1 MEAPR
6 DLRDIVSAQFPDT
19 IRELEELIRIPSCAF
34 PSFNQTHVD
43 ASAEATRRLL
53 SAAGLQDAR
62 IIEVPGGAPAVYGET
77 PGPPGSPTVL
87 LYAHHDVQP
96 PGPIDQWETDPYE
109 PVVRDGRMFGRGTS
123 DDKCGIVMHTA
134 ALRAFDGAPP
144 VTIKVIVEG
153 EEEATAEH
161 LDFLIGEHAE
171 LLRCDA
177 AIIADSGV
185 YERGRPGITTSIR
198 GVISLEIEVRV
209 AEKAQHSGEFGG
221 PAPDAIMALARII
234 SSCHDDRGN
243 VTIPGMIRRTSRS
256 HDPIYTEEQFRED
269 MGLRP
274 GVALLGDGALTDRMW
289 FGPTLNVVGIDAPTV
304 REASFQIVP
313 VARAMVTMRLA
324 PEQDPVEAIGL
335 LSTHL
340 REHAPWGVEVV
351 IEAEDVGR
359 GYEVTPEGPAIDA
372 MLRAQR
378 EAWGVEPM
386 LMGMGGSIPIV
397 PVFADAVPQAE
408 ILMLGP
414 GDELSAA
421 HSINESVDLV
431 ELERS
436 CLAEAL
442 FLQYLADSLG

>member
-1 MEAPR
+1 MEDAR
-6 DLRDIVSAQFPDT
+6 NLRGIVNEQFPET
-19 IRELEELIRIPSCAF
+19 IRELEELVRIPSCAF
-34 PSFNQTHVD
+34 SGFDQAHVE

-53 SAAGLQDAR
+53 ATAGLQDTR
-62 IIEVPGGAPAVYGET
+62 IIEVPGGAPAVFGET

-96 PGPIDQWETDPYE
+96 PGPIDEWETDPYE
-109 PVVRDGRMFGRGTS
+109 PVIRNGRMFGRGTA

-177 AIIADSGV
+177 AIIADSGM

-198 GVISLEIEVRV
+198 GVLELVIEVRV
-209 AEKAQHSGEFGG
+209 AEKAQHSGGFGG

-243 VTIPGMIRRTSRS
+243 VTVPGMIRRTSDS
-256 HDPIYTEEQFRED
+256 SDPTYTEERFRED

-274 GVALLGDGALTDRMW
+274 GVALIGDGALTDRLW
-289 FGPTLNVVGIDAPTV
+289 FGPTFNVVGVDAPTI
-304 REASFQIVP
+304 REASSQIVP
-313 VARAMVTMRLA
+313 VARALVQMRLA
-324 PEQDPVEAIGL
+324 PEQDPVEAMGL

-340 REHAPWGVEVV
+340 RKSAPWGVEVT
-351 IEAEDVGR
+351 IEAEPVGR
-359 GYEVTPEGPAIDA
+359 GYEVHPEGPAIDA

-378 EAWGVEPM
+378 DAWGVEPM

-414 GDELSAA
+414 GDDLSAA
-421 HSINESVDLV
+421 HSINESVDLI

-442 FLQYLADSLG
+442 FLRYLAEPLG